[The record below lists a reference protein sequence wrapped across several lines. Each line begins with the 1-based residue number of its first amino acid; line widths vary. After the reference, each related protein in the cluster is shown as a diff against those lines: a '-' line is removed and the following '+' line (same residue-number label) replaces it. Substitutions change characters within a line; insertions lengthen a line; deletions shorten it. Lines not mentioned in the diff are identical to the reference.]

1 MNNQNIV
8 QFRRR
13 ENSMVAQIQATPT
26 LRGKDAE
33 LLIRDAERK
42 PTQREIEKMEE
53 RRKFFGKIG
62 KRGLK

>member
-1 MNNQNIV
+1 
-8 QFRRR
+8 
-13 ENSMVAQIQATPT
+13 MVAQIQATPT

>member
-1 MNNQNIV
+1 MKSKKIA

-13 ENSMVAQIQATPT
+13 EKTMVAQIQATPT